1 MDGSGAAMSQIPPKA
16 EMAFTKAVRHYGVIV
31 EDSDD
36 ATGDA
41 GQQNPYRSQRKSSVE
56 PSMGWKM
63 HWFLERVRL
72 QSI

>member
-16 EMAFTKAVRHYGVIV
+16 EVVSTIAVRHYGVII
-31 EDSDD
+31 EDSDN
-36 ATGDA
+36 ATEDA

-63 HWFLERVRL
+63 HWFVERVRL